1 MLQSRKSGQH
11 SATKPDRLILAAGD
25 NRLRL
30 WHTAPMKKR
39 KMLRV
44 PSDPGRLTKADLQGI
59 HDAADVALK
68 EVLGDLYDPSWR
80 DRPPAPSPIPSDFDY
95 EEYRRTTSIAFFDT
109 AYRLQKSIKPTRHR
123 LGGRRAIDPKCAICR
138 TPLVL
143 FADFDATDPRLEGA
157 HSLRRLPL
165 YYCCSCPGP
174 VYYRVL
180 DNGGVKVVP
189 AKAEPYDEC
198 PFTNPPRLLPSG
210 YLQLCPVPTEV
221 EAAIIAARK
230 DNGFESLSASQLRDI
245 AKVLGRKPRGRWSL
259 YFSQLGGYPRSFQ
272 GGDEGK
278 PPSCPNLSCPNRRRR
293 RQEFKYRPLAV
304 LDLWERRFWGPRK
317 AMLDALQI
325 VFHICPGCHCI
336 AAKYT
341 CT

>member
-1 MLQSRKSGQH
+1 MAVRPL
-11 SATKPDRLILAAGD
+11 AAAAGD
-25 NRLRL
+25 NRRRL
-30 WHTAPMKKR
+30 WHTVPMTKR
-39 KMLRV
+39 NGPRCS
-44 PSDPGRLTKADLQGI
+44 SDALRLTKADLQGI
-59 HDAADVALK
+59 DDAADAALK
-68 EVLGDLYDPSWR
+68 EVLGDLYDPNWR
-80 DRPPAPSPIPSDFDY
+80 DRPPAPSPLPPDFDY
-95 EEYRRTTSIAFFDT
+95 EEYRRETSTAFFNT
-109 AYRLQKSIKPTRHR
+109 AYRLQKSIKPTGHR
-123 LGGRRAIDPKCAICR
+123 LGGRQQAIAPKCAICR

-143 FADFDATDPRLEGA
+143 FADFDATDPRLQGA

-180 DNGGVKVVP
+180 ANGGVKVVP
-189 AKAEPYDEC
+189 AEAEPYDEC
-198 PFTNPPRLLPSG
+198 PFTNRPRLLPSG
-210 YLQLCPVPTEV
+210 YLQLRPVPTEV

-230 DNGFESLSASQLRDI
+230 DNGLESLSTSELRGI
-245 AKVLGRKPRGRWSL
+245 AKVLGRTPRGRWSL
-259 YFSQLGGYPRSFQ
+259 YFSQLGGYPRSYQ

-278 PPSCPNLSCPNRRRR
+278 PDACPNVSCPNRRRR

-304 LDLWERRFWGPRK
+304 LDLWEDRFWGPRK
-317 AMLDALQI
+317 TMPDALQI